1 MGAGGGAR
9 HGKEGWS
16 RPQHHWDS
24 QDRPAG
30 HPPGPVQGDPNEKC
44 QCAGFPPLH
53 LQEPSRKQEHCIFIN
68 SVNHTDGKLNCFL
81 HQENTGRLI
90 TELGWPPAVP
100 WADPSLL
107 GADPKAQDER
117 RQQPPLT
124 TESPLYG
131 GSHGTAHLTVLEEA
145 ARASISTTVDSRD

>member
-1 MGAGGGAR
+1 MGVRGMGRRDEVGLSIAGT
-9 HGKEGWS
+9 HGID
-16 RPQHHWDS
+16 PLAIP
-24 QDRPAG
+24 PALY
-30 HPPGPVQGDPNEKC
+30 EKC
-44 QCAGFPPLH
+44 QCAEFPPLH
-53 LQEPSRKQEHCIFIN
+53 LQELSRKQEHCIFIN
-68 SVNHTDGKLNCFL
+68 SVNHTDGKLNRFL

-90 TELGWPPAVP
+90 PELGWPPAVP

-131 GSHGTAHLTVLEEA
+131 GSHGTAHPTVPEEA
-145 ARASISTTVDSRD
+145 ARASVSTTVDSRD